1 VKVTKSGGKNLRRL
15 DQKPMETLL
24 NGLPVVC
31 GSRPSAGTLGDTRHA
46 LVWASD
52 SGYVRPVA
60 VQFASIH
67 LR

>member
-1 VKVTKSGGKNLRRL
+1 
-15 DQKPMETLL
+15 METLL